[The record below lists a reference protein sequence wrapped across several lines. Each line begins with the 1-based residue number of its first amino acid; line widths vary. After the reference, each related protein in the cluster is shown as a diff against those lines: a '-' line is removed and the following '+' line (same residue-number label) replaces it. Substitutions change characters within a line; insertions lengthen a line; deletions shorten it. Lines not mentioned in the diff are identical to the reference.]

1 LNITEARDYLAQA
14 KKLAQELDNVY
25 KKITDFN
32 HSHNAPNYI
41 PSSIENTL
49 ALISRICNNHADAD
63 ALIKEELLARPAAAA
78 EVLIAYNSPENI
90 RVTAAECLISLDSE
104 IGAKYLWKYI
114 EHNQIYTY
122 SDYYNST
129 SSIRIINER
138 IKEKVWETY
147 GAYWLKK
154 YKRAPRKLF
163 ILVTAFQKYISD
175 ESYEEIIPRIVNMKN
190 IYDLRLLKQ
199 YTDIPKEQKALI
211 ESMILLLDIKRG

>member
-1 LNITEARDYLAQA
+1 MNITEARDYLTQA

-32 HSHNAPNYI
+32 HSHNTPNYI
-41 PSSIENTL
+41 PLSNENTL
-49 ALISRICNNHADAD
+49 ALISRICDNNADAD
-63 ALIKEELLARPAAAA
+63 TLIKEELLARPAAAA
-78 EVLIAYNSPENI
+78 EVLIAHNSPNNM
-90 RVTAAECLISLDSE
+90 RVTAAECLISLDNE

-122 SDYYNST
+122 SNYYSSV
-129 SSIRIINER
+129 SSIRIVNER

-175 ESYEEIIPRIVNMKN
+175 ESYEEIIPRIINMKN
-190 IYDLRLLKQ
+190 IYDLQLLKM
-199 YTDIPKEQKALI
+199 YTDIPKEQKTLI
-211 ESMILLLDIKRG
+211 ESMILLLDIQRG